1 MDIKEYTANEEIE
14 LTYHNNFKIKY
25 GIANN
30 NIDVT
35 HICRNKCVD
44 NGILTIPSGDHE
56 RSAIF
61 GDPIPYVLKSIFIEF
76 NISRIRKLNKDDSIG
91 ISLGL
96 DCSSAVWGTQN
107 GYREKKLNN
116 YMTCPFDLMFSTQ
129 EGIIEC
135 IKDDFKYFTD
145 INYIELVKHGD
156 EDVIIHKKYGFC
168 FNHESP
174 GHAELY
180 KTENWKFG
188 KTHFIDNNYKYFI
201 ERYTR
206 RIQNFRNYI
215 HCGCFIQFITSIQDT
230 TELKNIIT
238 SKYPDLRY
246 EIITI

>member
-1 MDIKEYTANEEIE
+1 MDIKEYTANEEIV
-14 LTYHNNFKIKY
+14 LTYHNNFTIKY

-35 HICRNKCVD
+35 GVCRDKCID
-44 NGILTIPSGDHE
+44 NEILTIPSGDHE
-56 RSAIF
+56 RAAIF

-76 NISRIRKLNKDDSIG
+76 NSDKNKLNKSVG

-96 DCSSAVWGTQN
+96 DCSSAIWGTQN

-116 YMTCPFDLMFSTQ
+116 YMTCPFDIIFSTQ

-135 IKDDFKYFTD
+135 LRDDFKYFTD
-145 INYIELVKHGD
+145 IDYIELVKHGQ

-201 ERYTR
+201 ERYKK

-215 HCGCFIQFITSIQDT
+215 YSGCFIYFLT
-230 TELKNIIT
+230 TAPNTKEIKKVIDY
-238 SKYPDLRY
+238 KYPFLRY